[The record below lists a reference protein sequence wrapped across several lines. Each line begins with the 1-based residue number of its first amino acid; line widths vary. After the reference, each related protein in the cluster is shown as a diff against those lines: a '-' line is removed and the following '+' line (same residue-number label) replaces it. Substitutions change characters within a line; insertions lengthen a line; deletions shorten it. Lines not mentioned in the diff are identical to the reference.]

1 MLNSSDATGLGRDTK
16 AEDALKRKAAT
27 NFFTLVDN
35 VSINVFVMLD
45 CRKQCQRVHFC
56 NCRFEKKKQKED
68 CKCN

>member
-1 MLNSSDATGLGRDTK
+1 MPNSSDATGLGRDTK

-45 CRKQCQRVHFC
+45 CRKRVNVCTFVIADL
-56 NCRFEKKKQKED
+56 KKKQKED